1 MYNLKSAKR
10 TMSRIKSVK
19 AQVVALALAG
29 TVALSSVL
37 GSGVAYADSPN
48 LAPNP
53 SFENAG
59 SDFGWV
65 SDAKGT
71 DASFGDI
78 NDPEFAAD
86 GSAVSVWG
94 SKSANKGWPGYE
106 TKEIIPVDS
115 NKEYTFSASYFA
127 YYGGLPWMDMTLFDA
142 DGKRV
147 GSVSTGTSPVQ
158 ESPEEWHEKIYNF
171 KPALLKKYFGDI
183 AGVKLGLKLSLNYG
197 VAGIEDGTVTV
208 LVYDNV
214 KFEEVAANEPDLI
227 VTSLWADCCW
237 GSPGQP
243 SATNPNGVPVF
254 SIEKQKNLLEKSF
267 IRFAVKN
274 VGTADVTGP
283 IKATIVNVTKD
294 GEPWD
299 KKQYFTIKDAL
310 SWTGGYDSPLSPG
323 EEATTMWAPFV
334 GTKNNQWKVGLY
346 TLQVM
351 VDHYK
356 KIDELFDDN
365 NVSEEFSF
373 EVVE

>member
-1 MYNLKSAKR
+1 
-10 TMSRIKSVK
+10 
-19 AQVVALALAG
+19 
-29 TVALSSVL
+29 
-37 GSGVAYADSPN
+37 VAYADSPN

-78 NDPEFAAD
+78 NDPGLAAD
-86 GSAVSVWG
+86 GNSAVTVSG

-106 TKEIIPVDS
+106 TTEIIPVDS

-127 YYGGLPWMDMTLFDA
+127 SYGGLPWMDMTLFDA

-183 AGVKLGLKLSLNYG
+183 AGVKLGLKLSLDYG

-214 KFEEVAANEPDLI
+214 KFEEVDG
-227 VTSLWADCCW
+227 SLN
-237 GSPGQP
+237 
-243 SATNPNGVPVF
+243 SA
-254 SIEKQKNLLEKSF
+254 
-267 IRFAVKN
+267 R
-274 VGTADVTGP
+274 D
-283 IKATIVNVTKD
+283 
-294 GEPWD
+294 
-299 KKQYFTIKDAL
+299 
-310 SWTGGYDSPLSPG
+310 
-323 EEATTMWAPFV
+323 
-334 GTKNNQWKVGLY
+334 
-346 TLQVM
+346 
-351 VDHYK
+351 
-356 KIDELFDDN
+356 
-365 NVSEEFSF
+365 
-373 EVVE
+373 